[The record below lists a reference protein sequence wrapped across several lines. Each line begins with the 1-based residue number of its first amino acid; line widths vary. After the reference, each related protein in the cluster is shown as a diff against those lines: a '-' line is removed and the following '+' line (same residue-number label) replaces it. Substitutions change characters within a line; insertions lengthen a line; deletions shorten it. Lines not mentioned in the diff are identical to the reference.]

1 MVRETWFEGKISE
14 EAWGLTEFEYYYSR
28 PLAQVKEYREKSLF
42 MKDKEKI
49 EKMFGNVT
57 EIHEDESSEQLY
69 KAY

>member
-42 MKDKEKI
+42 MKDKEKL
-49 EKMFGNVT
+49 EKTFAYVT
-57 EIHEDESSEQLY
+57 
-69 KAY
+69 